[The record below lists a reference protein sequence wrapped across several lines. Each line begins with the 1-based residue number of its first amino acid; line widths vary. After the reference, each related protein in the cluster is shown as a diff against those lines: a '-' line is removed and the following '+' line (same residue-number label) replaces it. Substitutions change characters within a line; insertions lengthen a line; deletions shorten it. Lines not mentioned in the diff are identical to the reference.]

1 MSKNKPG
8 VTALGDVAKTMSAIE
23 GLVRILGPLE
33 TDERQRVLQG
43 ALVVL
48 GERPVGSGVERPD
61 NSGELAEGGLSP
73 RARMWM
79 RQNGLSSA
87 ELEQVFHIENGQAEI
102 IVSDIP
108 GKDKR
113 EKTRNAYV
121 LTGVANLLSQ
131 GAPTF
136 MDEAARALCVSAG
149 CFDRGNHAKAIKDK
163 GNLFSGSK
171 ESGWAVTAPGLKHA
185 ANLIRGLSQQSGRD
199 T

>member
-1 MSKNKPG
+1 MSKNKSG
-8 VTALGDVAKTMSAIE
+8 ALGGLEKTMAAIE

-33 TDERQRVLQG
+33 SDERQRALQG

-48 GERPVGSGVERPD
+48 GEGSASLGLERSN
-61 NSGELAEGGLSP
+61 NSTDLTDGGLPP

-79 RQNGLSSA
+79 KQNGLSSA
-87 ELEQVFHIENGQAEI
+87 EIEQAFHIENGQAEV

-121 LTGVANLLSQ
+121 LTGVANLLAQ
-131 GAPTF
+131 DAPNFT
-136 MDEAARALCVSAG
+136 DEGARALCVSAG
-149 CFDRGNHAKAIKDK
+149 CFDSGNHARAIKDK

-171 ESGWAVTAPGLKHA
+171 ESG
-185 ANLIRGLSQQSGRD
+185 
-199 T
+199 